1 MKKSLRLEL
10 SQERLAQLDHISEV
24 SGKTRTA
31 VVDGM
36 IEHWAAVMADHERR
50 GFQVVP
56 IPGASFSAAMRAE
69 REGVFDELA
78 ED

>member
-10 SQERLAQLDHISEV
+10 SLERLAQLDHIAEV

-36 IEHWAAVMADHERR
+36 IQHWAAVMADHERR
-50 GFQVVP
+50 GFRVVP
-56 IPGASFSAAMRAE
+56 TSEASFSAAMRAE
-69 REGVFDELA
+69 REGIFDELA
-78 ED
+78 EG